1 MDEEMRSPAS
11 TGSDRSQA
19 DRSRDDLSVIV
30 AGSRSIRDCL
40 SAAGQRR
47 IVAEAIAES
56 GFPVREVVSGTARGV
71 DQLGEE
77 WAAKHDV
84 PVERFPADWDQHG
97 RSAGYVRNEEM
108 AAYADALV
116 AVHVNDSAG
125 TGHMVDIGRDVLG
138 RDRVH
143 RVPVTSSE

>member
-1 MDEEMRSPAS
+1 MDSTQVDGDAAQTRNSPD
-11 TGSDRSQA
+11 TG
-19 DRSRDDLSVIV
+19 LSVIV
-30 AGSRSIRDCL
+30 AGSRSILDVL
-40 SAAGQRR
+40 SPAGQCR
-47 IVAEAIAES
+47 IVAEAIRES

-77 WAAKHDV
+77 WAAEHDV
-84 PVERFPADWDQHG
+84 AVKRFPADWDTHG

-116 AVHVNDSAG
+116 AIHVNNSSG

-138 RDRVH
+138 RDRVY
-143 RVPVTSSE
+143 RVPVTTSA